1 LALDDHNL
9 DLRLYSAAALAREA
23 GEIAKARFR
32 DRGSFTV
39 GMKGP
44 QDFLTE
50 VDGEVERLIA
60 GRLHKLFPGDG
71 FIGEEGE
78 GRVARGEAPTWVVD
92 PIDGTANFAR
102 GVPHFCISIAL
113 VHAGGAEV
121 GVIFDPML
129 DELFCARRGGGA
141 FLNAVPIR
149 ISSTREMKMAS
160 IEIGYNMRVGP
171 EKFLAML
178 ADVVAAGSAASR
190 CGSGALGIA
199 YVAAGRSDAFIE
211 HHINAW
217 DCLAGNVLVAEAG
230 GYVSDFLARDGLTKG
245 NALLTCT
252 PALREP
258 LAAIAARGGVAL

>member
-1 LALDDHNL
+1 LALNDHEL
-9 DLRLYSAAALAREA
+9 DLRLHAAAALAREA

-32 DRGSFTV
+32 DRSSFTI
-39 GMKGP
+39 GLKGP

-78 GRVARGEAPTWVVD
+78 GRIARGDAPTWVVD
-92 PIDGTANFAR
+92 PVDGTANFAR

-141 FLNAVPIR
+141 FLNASPIHV
-149 ISSTREMKMAS
+149 STTKDMKTAS

-178 ADVVAAGSAASR
+178 ADVVVAGSAAQR

-230 GYVSDFLARDGLTKG
+230 GYVSDFLARDGLSKG

-252 PALREP
+252 PTLLEP
-258 LAAIAARGGVAL
+258 LAAIAARAGVVL